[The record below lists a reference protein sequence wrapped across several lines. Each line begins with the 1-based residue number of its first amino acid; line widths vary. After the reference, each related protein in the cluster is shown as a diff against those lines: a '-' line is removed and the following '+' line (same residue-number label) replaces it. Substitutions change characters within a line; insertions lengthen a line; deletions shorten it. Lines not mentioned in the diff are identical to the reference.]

1 VVLAE
6 ITPAL
11 VVGAVQVI
19 LVMVA
24 TGAVIILQVVMETVE
39 VAEVAPVHKPQEVRW
54 AEVLVFMAK
63 ARAG

>member
-1 VVLAE
+1 
-6 ITPAL
+6 
-11 VVGAVQVI
+11 
-19 LVMVA
+19 MVA

-54 AEVLVFMAK
+54 VEVLVFMAK